1 MEKLISMVDYVL
13 HESFGYGNEFT
24 TAQDFIDKVTNYANF
39 LKQPLTLGQF
49 VPCDE
54 DGNVLEE
61 PNNDFRGHE
70 NYSKR
75 LDIYNEAKSRVL
87 FEGFEAHESNSKTRS
102 IKMMDADF
110 YIFWN
115 FSDGFGWQKSKG
127 INTIQ
132 DLVPYNLTLT
142 PSVK

>member
-1 MEKLISMVDYVL
+1 MENKLKSSIEFGETLSEVSDADYRRL
-13 HESFGYGNEFT
+13 RNAHDGM
-24 TAQDFIDKVTNYANF
+24 

-87 FEGFEAHESNSKTRS
+87 FEGFEIMLHDSGRKSAHFK
-102 IKMMDADF
+102 KMINPIWETDRGTN
-110 YIFWN
+110 IFVPAL
-115 FSDGFGWQKSKG
+115 GLK
-127 INTIQ
+127 TIQ

-142 PSVK
+142 ASPLY